1 MKTEQEILYSEI
13 LELFNYR
20 CGLNSS
26 HKYSHIHH
34 IFPRGVGGKNE
45 LENLIP
51 LCSKC
56 HGKIHQEGTRK
67 WREKLG
73 SNLRQ
78 QLQIKGFLDLV

>member
-1 MKTEQEILYSEI
+1 MQKKTIYQSS
-13 LELFNYR
+13 LELFDNR
-20 CGLNSS
+20 CGLNPA
-26 HKYSHIHH
+26 HKAQHVHH
-34 IFPRGVGGKNE
+34 ILPRGSGGKDE

-78 QLQIKGFLDLV
+78 QLQRKGFLAVV